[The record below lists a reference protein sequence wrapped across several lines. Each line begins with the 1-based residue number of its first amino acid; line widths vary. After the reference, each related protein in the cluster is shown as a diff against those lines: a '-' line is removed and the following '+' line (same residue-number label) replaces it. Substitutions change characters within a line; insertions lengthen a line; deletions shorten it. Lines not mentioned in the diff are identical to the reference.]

1 MRYLSM
7 SGTGDLLAQR
17 SRRMRTRI
25 VVALLGM
32 AVFAILLA
40 ACGSVAQGQPGK
52 TPAHTPIALAPSP
65 TPTATGVPTPT
76 PSPTPVPTAV
86 PTAIPQPTS
95 PPLAPPI
102 LDVRPSSM
110 SIVGHLDCTK
120 TTVYV
125 CQAAVVALA
134 SNQRALRW
142 TTATSVPGRV
152 GFSPASG
159 TLAPGQSLII
169 TITVPFNDCAP
180 GLFIFHGPANTHT
193 ISWAC

>member
-1 MRYLSM
+1 
-7 SGTGDLLAQR
+7 
-17 SRRMRTRI
+17 
-25 VVALLGM
+25 
-32 AVFAILLA
+32 
-40 ACGSVAQGQPGK
+40 
-52 TPAHTPIALAPSP
+52 
-65 TPTATGVPTPT
+65 
-76 PSPTPVPTAV
+76 
-86 PTAIPQPTS
+86 
-95 PPLAPPI
+95 
-102 LDVRPSSM
+102 M

-125 CQAAVVALA
+125 CQAAVVAEA
-134 SNQRALRW
+134 SNQQALRW

-159 TLAPGQSLII
+159 TLTPGQSVIL